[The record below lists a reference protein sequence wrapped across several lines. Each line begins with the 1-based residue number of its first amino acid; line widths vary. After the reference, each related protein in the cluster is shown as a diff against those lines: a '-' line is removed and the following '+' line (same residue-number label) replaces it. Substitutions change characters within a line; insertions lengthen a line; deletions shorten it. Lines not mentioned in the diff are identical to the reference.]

1 MYDAVVT
8 LIEKTKYAIR
18 QNLLGGNS
26 EFVLQEFSEHQPVET
41 LHKTKQRE
49 EKIKKHLKHYAWQIT
64 CVGIV
69 IKTTELIAATEDV
82 DSAP

>member
-1 MYDAVVT
+1 VYNAIIP

-18 QNLLGGNS
+18 QNLLGCNA
-26 EFVLQEFSEHQPVET
+26 EFVLQEFSKHQPVKT
-41 LHKTKQRE
+41 LQKPNTK
-49 EKIKKHLKHYAWQIT
+49 KNLKKYLRHYALQKT